1 VTNLLLRFLDPAAG
15 QVALDGCDLREY
27 RQVDVRATFALAGQE
42 AHVFDSS
49 IRANLLLA
57 RPNASEAELWDA
69 LGRAQ
74 LRDWVASLPEGLDTL
89 VGEDGRRV
97 SGGQRQRLTI
107 ARALLSDAPVLVL
120 DEPTAHLDRETAE
133 AVIGDAFEAAGDRSV
148 LLITHRDE
156 GLDLVDEVVT
166 LGVM

>member
-1 VTNLLLRFLDPAAG
+1 
-15 QVALDGCDLREY
+15 
-27 RQVDVRATFALAGQE
+27 
-42 AHVFDSS
+42 
-49 IRANLLLA
+49 
-57 RPNASEAELWDA
+57 
-69 LGRAQ
+69 
-74 LRDWVASLPEGLDTL
+74 
-89 VGEDGRRV
+89 
-97 SGGQRQRLTI
+97 LTI

-156 GLDLVDEVVT
+156 GLDLVDEVVA